1 MASFVIEGG
10 HKLKGE
16 IRPQGAKNEVLE
28 ILCATLLTAEEV
40 TVNNVPDILDVNNL
54 IQLMRDMG
62 VKVSRKGLETYTF
75 QADEVDLSYIQSD
88 EFMQKCSSL
97 RGSVMRLGPM
107 VARCGRA
114 LISKPGG
121 DKIGRRRIDTHLLG
135 IQQLGAEFDYNVERG
150 IFELKASKDGLKGS
164 YMLLE

>member
-10 HKLKGE
+10 HRLSGE
-16 IRPQGAKNEVLE
+16 IRPMGAKNEVLE
-28 ILCATLLTAEEV
+28 ILCATLLTPGKV

-62 VKVSRKGLETYTF
+62 VKVARIKKDSYSF
-75 QADEVDLSYIQSD
+75 QADEVNLAYIQSE

-97 RGSVMRLGPM
+97 RGSVMLLGPL
-107 VARCGRA
+107 VARYGKA

-135 IQQLGAEFDYNVERG
+135 IQ
-150 IFELKASKDGLKGS
+150 
-164 YMLLE
+164 